1 MEECKNK
8 LDTFLIPKKYLT
20 TKPSQFSYKLYI
32 NLCHYGFWNYFVDG
46 RQNNRV
52 EHYIL
57 DFGYKTLSNYFNTI
71 GWKISRQKIQKEIE
85 NNSVY
90 RIKDHEEFEEVLGKN
105 LSWNSPVDNY
115 SIFKLEPLSILRTE
129 EEMNIRF
136 YTLLQGWKYDTM
148 VGVTQDEILKMI
160 GYSTGGNNYTKLTK
174 CIRRLK
180 ELKLIDY
187 EKRSN
192 GENNTYIIYYKNSK

>member
-8 LDTFLIPKKYLT
+8 LDTFLIPKNYLT

-32 NLCHYGFWNYFVDG
+32 NLCHYGFWNYFIDG
-46 RQNNRV
+46 KQNNRV

-57 DFGYKTLSNYFNTI
+57 DFGYNTLSKYFKTI

-90 RIKDHEEFEEVLGKN
+90 RIKDHEEFNEVLGKN

-148 VGVTQDEILKMI
+148 VGVSQDEILKMI
-160 GYSTGGNNYTKLTK
+160 GYSTGVNNYTKLTK
-174 CIRRLK
+174 CVRRLK

-187 EKRSN
+187 EKHSN
-192 GENNTYIIYYKNSK
+192 GEDNTYIIYYKNSK

>member
-57 DFGYKTLSNYFNTI
+57 DFGYKTLSDYFNTI

-148 VGVTQDEILKMI
+148 VGVSQDEILKMI
-160 GYSTGGNNYTKLTK
+160 GYSTGGNNHTKLTK
-174 CIRRLK
+174 CARRLK
-180 ELKLIDY
+180 ERKSTDY

-192 GENNTYIIYYKNSK
+192 GEDNTYIIYYKNSK

>member
-57 DFGYKTLSNYFNTI
+57 DFGYKTLSDYFNTI

-90 RIKDHEEFEEVLGKN
+90 RIKDHEEFNEILGKN

-136 YTLLQGWKYDTM
+136 YTLLQGWKYDAM

-160 GYSTGGNNYTKLTK
+160 GYSAGGNNHTKLTK

>member
-1 MEECKNK
+1 M
-8 LDTFLIPKKYLT
+8 
-20 TKPSQFSYKLYI
+20 
-32 NLCHYGFWNYFVDG
+32 DG

-90 RIKDHEEFEEVLGKN
+90 RIKDHEEFNEVLGKN

-148 VGVTQDEILKMI
+148 VGVSQDEILKMI

-174 CIRRLK
+174 CVRRLK

-187 EKRSN
+187 EKHSN
-192 GENNTYIIYYKNSK
+192 GEDNTYIIYYKNSK

>member
-32 NLCHYGFWNYFVDG
+32 NLCHYGFWNYFIDG

-85 NNSVY
+85 NNLVY

-115 SIFKLEPLSILRTE
+115 SIFKLEPLSIL
-129 EEMNIRF
+129 
-136 YTLLQGWKYDTM
+136 
-148 VGVTQDEILKMI
+148 
-160 GYSTGGNNYTKLTK
+160 
-174 CIRRLK
+174 
-180 ELKLIDY
+180 
-187 EKRSN
+187 
-192 GENNTYIIYYKNSK
+192 

>member
-57 DFGYKTLSNYFNTI
+57 DFGYNTLSKYFNTI

-90 RIKDHEEFEEVLGKN
+90 RIKDHEEFNEVLGKN

-136 YTLLQGWKYDTM
+136 YTLLQGWKYDAM
-148 VGVTQDEILKMI
+148 VGVSQDEILKMI
-160 GYSTGGNNYTKLTK
+160 GYSSGGNNYTKLTK
-174 CIRRLK
+174 CDRRLK

-187 EKRSN
+187 EKHSN
-192 GENNTYIIYYKNSK
+192 GEDNTYIIYYKNSK

>member
-90 RIKDHEEFEEVLGKN
+90 RIKDHEEFDEVLGKN

-136 YTLLQGWKYDTM
+136 YTLLQGWKYDAM

-160 GYSTGGNNYTKLTK
+160 GYSTGGNNYTKVAK
-174 CIRRLK
+174 CVRGLK

-192 GENNTYIIYYKNSK
+192 GEDNTYIIYYKNSK